1 MINKFIFLFSYYIIK
16 DSQTEREILMKPLTN
31 IFLLLMIVF
40 CTSTMPLF
48 LSPIDYS
55 STINISDNGDYT
67 PNDSSI
73 VNFKSNSGYA
83 FTDPD
88 TLILEIFYSGSMELS
103 MSDDTLFNIDVLN
116 DAGLVE
122 SGINAKMVSS
132 IHFSDN
138 KYLLDKDNP
147 VISTISINQRDY
159 SLPDGNYKLVITPK
173 IYELK
178 NESLEVNVTYTQDRK
193 YLAAVDTP
201 LEGTRGITVYLAN
214 DDDILLP
221 ISEFI
226 ADATDIYE
234 YRLIESA
241 YTKDYSP
248 YSLKNPTG
256 SVNYMVFQ
264 DGIIYV
270 DVNGSDPLYNN
281 NNTSDNAYWAFLKS
295 YTGISYVERV
305 RFTVDNYVVDEYF
318 GSHQIASSIPYYNTD
333 KVYLPV
339 IAGERYLLADFN
351 LLNSQGL
358 GSREKIDLMVE
369 NMKNGN
375 MSGLPSMTN
384 NINFSYEISGSTVNI
399 LFNSDVSFDN
409 YSEDKLNMMLE
420 SMIYSFTSISG
431 IDSIYISTF
440 NENITD
446 IGSYSAGFAIYPK
459 DNINPFE
466 SIVVNE

>member
-1 MINKFIFLFSYYIIK
+1 
-16 DSQTEREILMKPLTN
+16 MKPLTN

-55 STINISDNGDYT
+55 STINISDDGEDISSN
-67 PNDSSI
+67 PNL

-103 MSDDTLFNIDVLN
+103 MSDNTLFNIDVLN
-116 DAGLVE
+116 DEGLVE
-122 SGINAKMVSS
+122 SGINAKMISS
-132 IHFSDN
+132 IHFNNN
-138 KYLLDKDNP
+138 KYLLNKDNP

-159 SLPDGNYKLVITPK
+159 SLPDGKYRLVITPK
-173 IYELK
+173 IYEIK
-178 NESLEVNVTYTQDRK
+178 NESIEINVTYTQDRK
-193 YLAAVDTP
+193 YLAAVNTP
-201 LEGTRGITVYLAN
+201 PEGTSGVTVYLAN
-214 DDDILLP
+214 DDDVLLP
-221 ISEFI
+221 ISEFV

-241 YTKDYSP
+241 YAKDYSP

-270 DVNGSDPLYNN
+270 DVKGSDPIYSN
-281 NNTSDNAYWAFLKS
+281 NNTSDNAYWAFVKS

-305 RFTVDNYVVDEYF
+305 RFTVDNYVVDEFF
-318 GSHQIASSIPYYNTD
+318 GSHQIGSSIPFYNTD

-339 IAGERYLLADFN
+339 IAAERYLLADFN

-358 GSREKIDLMVE
+358 SSRDKIDLMVE
-369 NMKNGN
+369 NMRNGN
-375 MSGLPSMTN
+375 MSGLASMPEN
-384 NINFSYEISGSTVNI
+384 VSFSYEISGSTVNI
-399 LFNSDVSFDN
+399 LFSSDVSFDN
-409 YSEDKLNMMLE
+409 YTEDKLNLMLE
-420 SMIYSFTSISG
+420 SMIYSFSSISG

-440 NENITD
+440 NENVSQ
-446 IGSYSAGFAIYPK
+446 IGSYKAGETIYRK
-459 DNINPFE
+459 DYINPYI
-466 SIVVNE
+466 IVEKEATGE

>member
-1 MINKFIFLFSYYIIK
+1 
-16 DSQTEREILMKPLTN
+16 MKPLIN

-55 STINISDNGDYT
+55 STINISDNGEDISYN
-67 PNDSSI
+67 PNV

-88 TLILEIFYSGSMELS
+88 SLILEIFYSGAMELS
-103 MSDDTLFNIDVLN
+103 LSEDTLFSIDVLN
-116 DAGLVE
+116 DNGLVQ
-122 SGINAKMVSS
+122 SGIDAKMVSS
-132 IHFSDN
+132 VHFSNN

-147 VISTISINQRDY
+147 IISTISINQRDY
-159 SLPDGNYKLVITPK
+159 SLPDGQYKLVITPK

-178 NESLEVNVTYTQDRK
+178 NENIEVNVTYTQDRK
-193 YLAAVDTP
+193 YIAAMDVP
-201 LEGTRGITVYLAN
+201 PENTRGITFYLAN
-214 DDDILLP
+214 DDDVLLP

-226 ADATDIYE
+226 ENAVDVYE

-241 YTKDYSP
+241 YTRNHSA

-256 SVNYMVFQ
+256 AVNYLVFQ
-264 DGIIYV
+264 DGIVYI
-270 DVNGSDPLYNN
+270 DVKGSDPIYSN
-281 NNTSDNAYWAFLKS
+281 NNTSDNAYWAFVKS
-295 YTGISYVERV
+295 YMGIGYVERV
-305 RFTVDNYVVDEYF
+305 RFTVDNYVVEEYF
-318 GSHQIASSIPYYNTD
+318 GSHQIGSSIQYYNTD

-351 LLNSQGL
+351 LLNNQGL
-358 GSREKIDLMVE
+358 GTREKIDLMVE

-375 MSGLPSMTN
+375 MTGLASMPKN
-384 NINFSYEISGSTVNI
+384 VSFSYEISGSSVNI
-399 LFNSDVSFDN
+399 LFNSDVSLDN
-409 YSEDKLNMMLE
+409 YSEDKLNMMME
-420 SMIYSFTSISG
+420 SMIYSFSSISG

-446 IGSYSAGFAIYPK
+446 IGSYSAGVTIYPK
-459 DNINPFE
+459 NNINPYADE
-466 SIVVNE
+466 IIKLEGATE